1 MNKPEYIILTAQNHV
16 YLEDKVNEKINEG
29 YFPHGSMIVK
39 KDGVNSTLLQP
50 MIIQEKKNSQF

>member
-1 MNKPEYIILTAQNHV
+1 MNKPEYIILKSQDPVFLAN
-16 YLEDKVNEKINEG
+16 KVNEKINEG